1 MNIIVEINSL
11 YKSYGSHMVLNNL
24 SLRFETNKI
33 IGLVGPNGCGKTTL
47 MKILCGLITDYYGDV
62 KIDGQTPGPY
72 TKSIVSYLPEKTY
85 LSDWMRVRDTFDIFS
100 DFYADFDRS
109 KASELLQRF
118 NLNEYMKLKA
128 MSKGMQEKVHLI
140 LAMSRAA
147 KLYVLDEPLSGVDPA
162 SRSVILETI
171 ISNYNKDSTVLI
183 STHLIYDVEQYF
195 DDIVMMGFGQL
206 IMAGNVDQIRQ
217 DTGKSID
224 EIFREVFRC

>member
-183 STHLIYDVEQYF
+183 STHLIYDVERYF